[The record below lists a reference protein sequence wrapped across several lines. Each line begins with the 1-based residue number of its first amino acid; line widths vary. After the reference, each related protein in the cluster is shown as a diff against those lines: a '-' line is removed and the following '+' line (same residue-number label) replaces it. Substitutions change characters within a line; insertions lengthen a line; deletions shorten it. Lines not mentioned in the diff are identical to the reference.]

1 MDQGKLDLDTYSEE
15 YRHQTELRYISSMD
29 LSGRRKYLG
38 LVLEKR
44 GVVALNKLKE
54 GLELLWKSKKQS
66 KV

>member
-1 MDQGKLDLDTYSEE
+1 MN
-15 YRHQTELRYISSMD
+15 

-54 GLELLWKSKKQS
+54 GLTELWKKNKYN
-66 KV
+66 KA

>member
-1 MDQGKLDLDTYSEE
+1 MQWQTNGETYSEE
-15 YRHQTELRYISSMD
+15 YRHQCELKYIASMD

-54 GLELLWKSKKQS
+54 GLTELWNKK
-66 KV
+66 K

>member
-15 YRHQTELRYISSMD
+15 YRHQTELRYIASMD

-54 GLELLWKSKKQS
+54 GLELLWKNKKSKSQ
-66 KV
+66 